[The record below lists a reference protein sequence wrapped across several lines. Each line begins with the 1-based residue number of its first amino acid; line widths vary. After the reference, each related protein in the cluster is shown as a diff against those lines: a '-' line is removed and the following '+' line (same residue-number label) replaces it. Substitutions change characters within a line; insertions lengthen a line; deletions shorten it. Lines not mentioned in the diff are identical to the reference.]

1 MDSMYHQTSR
11 KHKSAGSNRRMRKTA
26 RSVVWEGPVISPA
39 PSRST
44 EGCHPEESVL
54 QGFGC
59 LQFRCRGV
67 PYGLR
72 TRFNVVR
79 SLQLLTRNALYETYI
94 ESNGT
99 ENRIVTVNAIV
110 KQLES
115 LPKTKQDEVA
125 DFIEFLVS
133 RCGKE
138 LEVRDNGSSTP
149 TAFFGMRADCKEM
162 ADSAEWVRQLRE
174 KEWDRVDV

>member
-1 MDSMYHQTSR
+1 M
-11 KHKSAGSNRRMRKTA
+11 
-26 RSVVWEGPVISPA
+26 
-39 PSRST
+39 
-44 EGCHPEESVL
+44 
-54 QGFGC
+54 
-59 LQFRCRGV
+59 
-67 PYGLR
+67 
-72 TRFNVVR
+72 
-79 SLQLLTRNALYETYI
+79 
-94 ESNGT
+94 
-99 ENRIVTVNAIV
+99 TVNAIV

-149 TAFFGMRADCKEM
+149 TSFFGMWADRKEM